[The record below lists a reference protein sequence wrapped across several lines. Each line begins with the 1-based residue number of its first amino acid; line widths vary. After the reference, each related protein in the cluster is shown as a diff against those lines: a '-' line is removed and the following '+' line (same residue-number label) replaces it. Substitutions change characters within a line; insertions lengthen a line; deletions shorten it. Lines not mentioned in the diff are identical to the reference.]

1 MGNCSPAQIISSLTS
16 NTDIVIICSIMKCVV
31 ALLAFAAMVAAEAD
45 PYYGYYGHGYG
56 HHGYGHRY
64 YGHGYGHHGY
74 YGHHLGKRSAAAEP
88 TAAADADAAPWY
100 GYGYGHGYYGHGY

>member
-64 YGHGYGHHGY
+64 YGHGYGHH
-74 YGHHLGKRSAAAEP
+74 YGHYLGKRSADAEP
-88 TAAADADAAPWY
+88 TAEAAADAAPWY
-100 GYGYGHGYYGHGY
+100 GYGHGYY

>member
-45 PYYGYYGHGYG
+45 PYYGYCGYGYG
-56 HHGYGHRY
+56 HHGYHGYGHRY
-64 YGHGYGHHGY
+64 HGYGHH
-74 YGHHLGKRSAAAEP
+74 YGHYLGKRSADPAAE
-88 TAAADADAAPWY
+88 ADAAAAPY
-100 GYGYGHGYYGHGY
+100 YPYYG